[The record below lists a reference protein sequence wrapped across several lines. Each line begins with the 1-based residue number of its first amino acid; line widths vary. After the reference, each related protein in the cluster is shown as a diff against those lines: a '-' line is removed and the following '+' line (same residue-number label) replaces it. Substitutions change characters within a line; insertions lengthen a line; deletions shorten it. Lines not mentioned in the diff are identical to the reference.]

1 MNHRE
6 IDLTNRQIQIL
17 KYYSKHPNDLIGDHA
32 ESDIDKLVSLELLS
46 ISNQTEIDYDIYI
59 NEFYGPYYEIQP
71 QLFALTINGEMF
83 LDHHRK
89 DLIRTY
95 LPITISILALAISV
109 ISLIKTW

>member
-17 KYYSKHPNDLIGDHA
+17 KYYSKHPDDLIGDHA

-46 ISNQTEIDYDIYI
+46 ISNQTEIDYDTYI
-59 NEFYGPYYEIQP
+59 NAYYGQNHEIQP

-109 ISLIKTW
+109 ISLIKAW

>member
-17 KYYSKHPNDLIGDHA
+17 KYYSKHPDDLIGDHA
-32 ESDIDKLVSLELLS
+32 ESDIDKLVSLDLLS
-46 ISNQTEIDYDIYI
+46 ISNQTEIDTDSYI
-59 NEFYGPYYEIQP
+59 NLYNHSNYEIQP
-71 QLFALTINGEMF
+71 EHFALTINGEMF

-95 LPITISILALAISV
+95 LPISISILALTISV
-109 ISLIKTW
+109 ISLIKAW

>member
-6 IDLTNRQIQIL
+6 IDLTNKQIQIL

-46 ISNQTEIDYDIYI
+46 ISNQTEIDTDIYLKH
-59 NEFYGPYYEIQP
+59 YYDPNYETQP

-109 ISLIKTW
+109 ISLIKAW

>member
-17 KYYSKHPNDLIGDHA
+17 KYYSKHPTTTIGNHA
-32 ESDIDKLVSLELLS
+32 VSDMDKLVRLELLS
-46 ISNQTEIDYDIYI
+46 ITNQLEIDSDTYI
-59 NEFYGPYYEIQP
+59 NRFGHPEHEIAP

-89 DLIRTY
+89 DINRTY
-95 LPITISILALAISV
+95 LPLTISILALIISA
-109 ISLIKTW
+109 ISLIKAW

>member
-17 KYYSKHPNDLIGDHA
+17 KYYSKHPDDLIGDHA
-32 ESDIDKLVSLELLS
+32 ESDIDKLVSLDLLS
-46 ISNQTEIDYDIYI
+46 ISNQTEIDTDSYI
-59 NEFYGPYYEIQP
+59 NLYNHSNYEIQP
-71 QLFALTINGEMF
+71 EHFALTINGEMF

-95 LPITISILALAISV
+95 LPISTPILALTISV
-109 ISLIKTW
+109 ISLIKAW